1 MIPPPPYLVVVWQVA
16 GQCWPG
22 GHCSRSS
29 KGEGVVG
36 IQTDAHK
43 LVTASAH
50 GMICGFD
57 MRTWRLLFSRRR
69 PAAKAAPALTAVSFD
84 GGWVVAG
91 GGGLLHAL
99 VSRGELGGGSDR

>member
-1 MIPPPPYLVVVWQVA
+1 MQA
-16 GQCWPG
+16 
-22 GHCSRSS
+22 
-29 KGEGVVG
+29 
-36 IQTDAHK
+36 DAHK

-99 VSRGELGGGSDR
+99 VSRGELGGGRAG